1 MTELIASK
9 EKLRALFAE
18 FAPVGALPGG
28 GNTRLGY
35 SAEEDRMHEIFART
49 SKELGYRTWTD
60 DIGNSYAA
68 NFPDDGRK
76 STVIA
81 SHLDSVVE
89 GGPYDGPVGVA
100 AGLMAMEELKARGK
114 DVPVTVIAFRC
125 EESANFKL
133 ATLGSELLTN
143 QISMELVDK
152 AVGRDGTPLRQI
164 LDSRGYKGDI
174 KRELPYERYI
184 EMHIEQARVLEAAGE
199 DVGLVTAIAAAHR
212 YTLNLSGMAD
222 HSGATPMGIRRD
234 ALCAASEIIL
244 AIEAAGRHEAE
255 NSSVATVG
263 VCNVRPNIINA
274 VPGKVGLQIDI
285 RGIDA
290 ASIARVED
298 EAKARIAEICKA
310 RDIEYELITGDCKT
324 PVSLDAELVDEL
336 YKAARA
342 EGLKC
347 RKMPSGAGHDAMM
360 FPKFCPTAMVFI
372 PCRDGISHNIAE
384 HTEFEQMENGIR
396 VIVSYLLGLA
406 G

>member
-1 MTELIASK
+1 MELIASK
-9 EKLRALFAE
+9 EKLRKLFAE
-18 FAPVGALPGG
+18 FAPIGALPGG

-35 SAEEDRMHEIFART
+35 SAEEDAMHRVFVSTAE
-49 SKELGYRTWTD
+49 ELGYRTWKD

-89 GGPYDGPVGVA
+89 GGPFDGPVGVA
-100 AGLMAMEELKARGK
+100 AGLMVMEELKARGLE
-114 DVPVTVIAFRC
+114 VPVTVIAFRC

-143 QISMELVDK
+143 QISMELVNR

-164 LDSRGYKGDI
+164 LDSRGYLGDI
-174 KRELPYERYI
+174 RRELPYERYI

-199 DVGLVTAIAAAHR
+199 DVGIVTAIAAAHR
-212 YTLNLSGMAD
+212 FTLTLTGMAD

-234 ALCAASEIIL
+234 ALTCASEIIL
-244 AIEAAGRHEAE
+244 AIEAAGRREAS

-263 VCNVRPNIINA
+263 FIENKPNIINA
-274 VPGKVGLQIDI
+274 VPGKVTLQIDI
-285 RGIDA
+285 RGIDP
-290 ASIARVED
+290 ASIERVESEMKARVASIC
-298 EAKARIAEICKA
+298 EARNIGC
-310 RDIEYELITGDCKT
+310 DLVTGDCKT
-324 PVSLDAELVDEL
+324 PVSLDAALADEL
-336 YKAARA
+336 YEAAKA

-360 FPKFCPTAMVFI
+360 FPPFCTTAMVFI
-372 PCRDGISHNIAE
+372 PCRDGISHNVAE
-384 HTEFEQMENGIR
+384 HTEFEQMEAGIR
-396 VIVSYLLGLA
+396 VILRYLSGLA
-406 G
+406 E